1 MSQGEREQ
9 ASRIVRDIWEGGIR
23 STSFEDPRTP
33 EFAKAAL
40 SELVALLEKGVPGLL
55 QEALEGADL
64 SANQLAVD
72 DTHGLME
79 LVQNADDQR
88 ASRLRFGMRSKSS
101 RRELLAAHDGDPI
114 TVSDIAAMCVA
125 FVSTK
130 RDDPGMTGKFGIG
143 LKTLSRLANRFEVHC
158 SPYHFEIAGSKIRV
172 ISRPRRTEFYDPKST
187 DTLFVL
193 PLREKELSPRI
204 RKWVD
209 SRSAGDLV
217 FLTHLRELSWIH
229 LPSGESRYSAETDR
243 TQDGQDHPL
252 AAVGQ
257 GTQHQENGTAGPG
270 CGIGLD

>member
-72 DTHGLME
+72 DTHGLLE

-88 ASRLRFGMRSKSS
+88 ASRLRFGLRRKSS

-114 TVSDIAAMCVA
+114 TLSDIAAMCVA

-143 LKTLSRLANRFEVHC
+143 LKTLSRLADRFEVHC
-158 SPYHFEIAGSKIRV
+158 SLSMSSENVHSGRCIPVSLLHSGYSF
-172 ISRPRRTEFYDPKST
+172 
-187 DTLFVL
+187 LL
-193 PLREKELSPRI
+193 PE
-204 RKWVD
+204 WWT
-209 SRSAGDLV
+209 
-217 FLTHLRELSWIH
+217 F
-229 LPSGESRYSAETDR
+229 
-243 TQDGQDHPL
+243 
-252 AAVGQ
+252 GQ
-257 GTQHQENGTAGPG
+257 GVLADGVSVDAQFDSHRPEG
-270 CGIGLD
+270 